1 MGVDVSHTGIS
12 GLSEAQASGTS
23 ISRSRVPAISVPAE
37 RVSPTS
43 ERETPAVEVVG
54 AEIGT
59 VRRVHGALNDP

>member
-23 ISRSRVPAISVPAE
+23 ISRSRVPAIRCQPSGYP
-37 RVSPTS
+37 PTS
-43 ERETPAVEVVG
+43 ERETPVVEVVG